1 MRNSRSMPTSN
12 SETNYDRRSPLAYRM
27 APMTLSDFVGQRHI
41 LSEGK
46 LLWRMIQ
53 ADRLSSIILFGPPGT
68 GKTSIARVIANSTE
82 APFSQLN
89 AVTSGVADI
98 KRVIADTGNSLLNP
112 SGRTV
117 LFIDEIHR
125 FNKAQQ
131 DALLPSVEDGSI
143 ILIGATTENPYFQVN
158 KALISRSTVFQLYP
172 LDSDDIYTLLERALK
187 DKERGLGSLLLNVT
201 TEALDFFAQ
210 RAGGDA
216 RVALNGLELAALTT
230 KPDAEGVIEIDL
242 EAAMDS
248 MQEKTAL
255 YDSTGEAH
263 YDTVS
268 AMIKSM
274 RGSDPQAAVHYLAR
288 ALRGGEDINFIG
300 RRLAIA
306 ASEEVGM
313 ANPQVLSIVVSAWQ
327 AAQMVGMPEAQI
339 ILSQAVILI
348 ATSPKSN
355 ASYLAI
361 NQAMADAA
369 NKDIGEIPFYLR
381 NAPVAGMKDLGY
393 SLGYEYSHDWP
404 EAISSQEFLPEKLRG
419 VQYYLPSSRGHEQTV
434 SKWMAEVE
442 KLRKAEQSKKRT
454 EGADN
459 D

>member
-1 MRNSRSMPTSN
+1 MPTSN
-12 SETNYDRRSPLAYRM
+12 NENISDRRSPLAYRM

-46 LLWRMIQ
+46 LLSRMIQ

-68 GKTSIARVIANSTE
+68 GKTSIARVIANTTK

-98 KRVIADTGNSLLNP
+98 KRVIADTNNPLLTP
-112 SGRTV
+112 GQRCV

-172 LDSDDIYTLLERALK
+172 LESEDVQLILERALA
-187 DKERGLGSLLLNVT
+187 DKERGLGHLHLDVKP
-201 TEALDFFAQ
+201 EALEFFAK

-216 RVALNGLELAALTT
+216 RVALNGIELAALTT
-230 KPDAEGVIEIDL
+230 KPSAEGVIEIDL
-242 EAAMDS
+242 DAAMDS
-248 MQEKTAL
+248 MQEKVAL

-268 AMIKSM
+268 AMIKSI
-274 RGSDPQAAVHYLAR
+274 RGSDPQAAIHYLAR

-306 ASEEVGM
+306 AAEEVGM

-339 ILSQAVILI
+339 ILSEAVICI

-361 NQAMADAA
+361 MQAMNDLK
-369 NKDIGEIPFYLR
+369 NKDVGEIPFYLR
-381 NAPVAGMKDLGY
+381 NAPAEGMKDLGY

-404 EAISSQEFLPEKLRG
+404 QAVSSQEFLPENLRG
-419 VQYYLPSSRGHEQTV
+419 VKYYEPSNRGHEQNV
-434 SKWMAEVE
+434 AKWMAEVKE
-442 KLRKAEQSKKRT
+442 LRESARKRKDTKGAE
-454 EGADN
+454 AN
-459 D
+459 DS

>member
-1 MRNSRSMPTSN
+1 MATSSN
-12 SETNYDRRSPLAYRM
+12 DTNYDRRPPLAYRM

-46 LLWRMIQ
+46 LLRRMIK

-98 KRVIADTGNSLLNP
+98 KRVIADTNNALLNP

-172 LDSDDIYTLLERALK
+172 LESEDIKLILQRALE
-187 DKERGLGSLLLNVT
+187 DEERGLGHLLLDLSA
-201 TEALDFFAQ
+201 EAIDFFAH

-216 RVALNGLELAALTT
+216 RVALNGLELAALTS
-230 KPDAEGVIEIDL
+230 KPDAEGVIKIDL
-242 EAAMDS
+242 DTAMDS
-248 MQEKTAL
+248 MQEKVAI

-288 ALRGGEDINFIG
+288 SLRGGEDINFIG

-306 ASEEVGM
+306 AAEEVGM

-339 ILSQAVILI
+339 ILSEAVICI

-355 ASYLAI
+355 ASYQAI
-361 NQAMADAA
+361 NKAMSDLE
-369 NKDIGEIPFYLR
+369 NKDTGDIPYYLR
-381 NAPVAGMKDLGY
+381 NAPAEAMKDLGY

-404 EAISSQEFLPEKLRG
+404 GAVSSQEFLPEKLRG
-419 VQYYLPSSRGHEQTV
+419 VEYYQPSDRGHEQTV
-434 SKWMAEVE
+434 RKWMDEVE
-442 KLRKAEQSKKRT
+442 KLRQSAKDRGSKGGAESS
-454 EGADN
+454 D
-459 D
+459 

>member
-1 MRNSRSMPTSN
+1 MPTLNNENSN
-12 SETNYDRRSPLAYRM
+12 SDRRAPLAYRM
-27 APMTLSDFVGQRHI
+27 APVTLSDFVGQRHI

-46 LLWRMIQ
+46 LLRRMIK

-68 GKTSIARVIANSTE
+68 GKTSVARVIANSTQV
-82 APFSQLN
+82 PFSQLN

-98 KRVIADTGNSLLNP
+98 KRVITDTSNPLLNP

-125 FNKAQQ
+125 FNKSQQ
-131 DALLPSVEDGSI
+131 DALLPSVENGSI

-172 LDSDDIYTLLERALK
+172 LEAEDINLILERALQ
-187 DKERGLGSLLLNVT
+187 DEERGLGELLLDVS
-201 TEALDFFAQ
+201 AKAIDFFAQ
-210 RAGGDA
+210 RAQGDA

-230 KPDAEGVIEIDL
+230 KPNAEGVIKVDVDD
-242 EAAMDS
+242 AMDS
-248 MQEKTAL
+248 MQEKVAL
-255 YDSTGEAH
+255 YDATGEAH

-268 AMIKSM
+268 ALIKSM
-274 RGSDPQAAVHYLAR
+274 RGSDPQAAIHYLAR
-288 ALRGGEDINFIG
+288 ALQGGEDINFIG

-306 ASEEVGM
+306 AAEEVGM
-313 ANPQVLSIVVSAWQ
+313 ANPQVLSIVTSAWQ

-339 ILSQAVILI
+339 ILSEAVICI

-355 ASYLAI
+355 ASYAAI
-361 NQAMADAA
+361 KKAMEDIK

-381 NAPVAGMKDLGY
+381 NAPAEGMKDLGY
-393 SLGYEYSHDWP
+393 SLGYEYSHDFP
-404 EAISSQEFLPEKLRG
+404 QAISSQKFLPEKLRG
-419 VQYYLPSSRGHEQTV
+419 VQYYEPTNHGYEQTV
-434 SKWMAEVE
+434 RKWMAEAE
-442 KLRKAEQSKKRT
+442 KLRQSAQDNKR
-454 EGADN
+454 EERAGSN